1 MPASHYK
8 CHQSTCRCGSSRF
21 LSHNYFI
28 IEVLI
33 MYPLFHTFLEKA
45 EQILV
50 LGSHLNNKNE
60 LYFSQIR
67 LQNQN
72 QSLQL
77 ADIQILLYF

>member
-1 MPASHYK
+1 
-8 CHQSTCRCGSSRF
+8 
-21 LSHNYFI
+21 
-28 IEVLI
+28 